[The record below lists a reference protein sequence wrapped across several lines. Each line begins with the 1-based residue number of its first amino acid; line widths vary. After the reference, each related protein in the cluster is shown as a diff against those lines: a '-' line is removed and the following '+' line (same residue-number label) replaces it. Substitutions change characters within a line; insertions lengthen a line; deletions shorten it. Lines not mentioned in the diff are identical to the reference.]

1 MTTTMRPTVYL
12 ETTIPS
18 YLTARPS
25 RDLRTV
31 ARQQITVEW
40 WETRRASFEC
50 LVSPI
55 VLREAAKGDALAAA
69 ARLDSVA
76 ACRVLAISRA
86 MVDFAESLIRAGV
99 VPASVPDDAAHI
111 AIAAMSGV
119 RFLLTWNFKHIANAE
134 KADEIRAFCL
144 RAGYVCP
151 TICTPEELLEA
162 P

>member
-1 MTTTMRPTVYL
+1 MRPTVYL

-18 YLTARPS
+18 YLTARLS
-25 RDLRTV
+25 RDLRTA
-31 ARQQITVEW
+31 ARQQVTLEW
-40 WETRRASFEC
+40 WETRRVDFEC

-55 VLREAAKGDALAAA
+55 VLREAVKGNPVAAK
-69 ARLDSVA
+69 ARLDAMAS
-76 ACRVLAISRA
+76 CRVLAITPA
-86 MVDFAESLIRAGV
+86 MVDLAESLIQTGI
-99 VPASVPDDAAHI
+99 VPSSVPDDAAHI

-134 KADEIRAFCL
+134 KADEIRAFCM
-144 RAGYVCP
+144 RAGYICP

>member
-1 MTTTMRPTVYL
+1 M
-12 ETTIPS
+12 
-18 YLTARPS
+18 
-25 RDLRTV
+25 
-31 ARQQITVEW
+31 
-40 WETRRASFEC
+40 RRAI
-50 LVSPI
+50 LGALTI
-55 VLREAAKGDALAAA
+55 VLAGCHSSEESALVRKAKAQVTYL
-69 ARLDSVA
+69 LESVA
-76 ACRVLAISRA
+76 ACRVLAITRP
-86 MVDFAESLIRAGV
+86 MVDFAESLICDGI